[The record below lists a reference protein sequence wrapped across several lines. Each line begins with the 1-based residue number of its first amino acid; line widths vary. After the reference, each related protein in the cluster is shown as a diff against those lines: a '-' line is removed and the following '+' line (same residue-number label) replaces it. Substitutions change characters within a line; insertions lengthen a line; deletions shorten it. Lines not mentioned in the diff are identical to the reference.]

1 MAGEE
6 QEEGDDAEPQ
16 AAPQD
21 LVVVEQLKA
30 SAAAKASGKRAGV
43 SFRWGRKAAQW
54 VFKRSRSMSRS
65 LNRGSLG
72 FRKAAGQSDGT
83 WIAGDTISRHP
94 ILPNFMAE

>member
-21 LVVVEQLKA
+21 LVVVEQREVVNA
-30 SAAAKASGKRAGV
+30 EEDQ
-43 SFRWGRKAAQW
+43 GRKAAQW